1 MTKEYAVIIER
12 GDRSFGAWVPD
23 LPGCV
28 AAGKSAAA
36 VERLNR
42 EAIPCHIEGLK
53 ATGEP
58 VPEPTSRVTSV
69 AVA

>member
-12 GDRSFGAWVPD
+12 ADRSFGAWVPD
-23 LPGCV
+23 LPGC

-36 VERLNR
+36 VERLIR
-42 EAIPCHIEGLK
+42 EAIPFHIEGLK

-58 VPEPTSRVTSV
+58 VSEPTSRVTSV